1 MAIDKAV
8 NPLGNPSEV
17 DIEIINP
24 DAVIIREDD
33 DGFLAILGPEL
44 SEQIMPDFD
53 ANLAEHMDE
62 RELNGLGF
70 ELLDDFE
77 SDSRSRQDWED
88 TYKKGLDLL
97 GLKIEELKLA
107 SQIDLQKADIAL
119 RSTIEEGNSETFGK
133 AIDAQAGLK
142 ANSGWA
148 SDVLALFRPG
158 LTLALWVSSMILA
171 VWYRDSNPELMSF
184 IITSTF
190 GMFSISV
197 GYWFGVRTEQKMAI
211 RAVK

>member
-1 MAIDKAV
+1 MD
-8 NPLGNPSEV
+8 LSTL
-17 DIEIINP
+17 
-24 DAVIIREDD
+24 
-33 DGFLAILGPEL
+33 LAGPIGSILGLGGAIFQKWL
-44 SEQIMPDFD
+44 SM
-53 ANLAEHMDE
+53 
-62 RELNGLGF
+62 REAR
-70 ELLDDFE
+70 EKH
-77 SDSRSRQDWED
+77 QM
-88 TYKKGLDLL
+88 
-97 GLKIEELKLA
+97 KIEELKLA

-158 LTLALWVSSMILA
+158 LTLALWVSSITLA
-171 VWYRDSNPELMSF
+171 VWYRNTNPELMSF

-211 RAVK
+211 RSVK

>member
-1 MAIDKAV
+1 MD
-8 NPLGNPSEV
+8 LSTL
-17 DIEIINP
+17 
-24 DAVIIREDD
+24 
-33 DGFLAILGPEL
+33 LAGPIGSILGLGGAIFQKWL
-44 SEQIMPDFD
+44 SM
-53 ANLAEHMDE
+53 
-62 RELNGLGF
+62 REAREKHQMKL
-70 ELLDDFE
+70 
-77 SDSRSRQDWED
+77 
-88 TYKKGLDLL
+88 
-97 GLKIEELKLA
+97 EELKLA

-148 SDVLALFRPG
+148 YDVLALFRPG

-171 VWYRDSNPELMSF
+171 VWYRNTNPDLMSF

-211 RAVK
+211 RSVK

>member
-1 MAIDKAV
+1 MD
-8 NPLGNPSEV
+8 LSTL
-17 DIEIINP
+17 
-24 DAVIIREDD
+24 
-33 DGFLAILGPEL
+33 LAGPIGSILGLGGAIFQKWL
-44 SEQIMPDFD
+44 SMKE
-53 ANLAEHMDE
+53 A
-62 RELNGLGF
+62 REKHQMRL
-70 ELLDDFE
+70 
-77 SDSRSRQDWED
+77 
-88 TYKKGLDLL
+88 
-97 GLKIEELKLA
+97 EELKLA

-119 RSTIEEGNSETFGK
+119 RQSIEEGNASTFGK

-142 ANSGWA
+142 TNSGWA
-148 SDVLALFRPG
+148 TDVIALFRPG

-211 RAVK
+211 RSVK